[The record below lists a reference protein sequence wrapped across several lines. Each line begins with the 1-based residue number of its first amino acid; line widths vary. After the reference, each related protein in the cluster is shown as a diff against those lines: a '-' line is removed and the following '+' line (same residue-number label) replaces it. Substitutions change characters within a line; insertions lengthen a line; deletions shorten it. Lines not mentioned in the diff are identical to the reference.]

1 MARAA
6 RNTGSRSEG
15 KTAESKESLRLWLR
29 LLTCST
35 MIERE
40 VRTRLRRGFDAT
52 LPRFDMMAALDR
64 APDGLSMGELSRR
77 LMVSNGNVTGV
88 ADRLAREGLVK
99 RWSPP
104 TDRRS
109 SRLALTMRGR
119 KEFTGMAKAHQGWIE
134 EMMAGLNAE
143 EREALMTL
151 LARVKLSI
159 GSEDEGRD
167 AA

>member
-1 MARAA
+1 MA
-6 RNTGSRSEG
+6 EG
-15 KTAESKESLRLWLR
+15 KDSLRLWLR

-40 VRTRLRRGFDAT
+40 VRARLRSQFGAT
-52 LPRFDMMAALDR
+52 LPRFDMMAALER
-64 APDGLSMGELSRR
+64 EPDGLNMGELSRR

-104 TDRRS
+104 GDRRS
-109 SRLALTMRGR
+109 SRLALTARGR
-119 KEFTGMAKAHQGWIE
+119 KEFTAMAKAHQGWIE
-134 EMMAGLNAE
+134 EMLAGFNAA
-143 EREALMTL
+143 ERDALMAL
-151 LARVKLSI
+151 LAKLKLSI
-159 GSEDEGRD
+159 GSESEGRD

>member
-1 MARAA
+1 MA
-6 RNTGSRSEG
+6 EG
-15 KTAESKESLRLWLR
+15 KDSLRLWLR

-40 VRTRLRRGFDAT
+40 VRARLRSQFGAT
-52 LPRFDMMAALDR
+52 LPRFDMMAALER
-64 APDGLSMGELSRR
+64 EPDGLNMGELSRR

-104 TDRRS
+104 DDRRS
-109 SRLALTMRGR
+109 SRLALTARGR
-119 KEFTGMAKAHQGWIE
+119 KEFTAMAKAHQGSTVGNWPPSIWK
-134 EMMAGLNAE
+134 
-143 EREALMTL
+143 RVTTALPS
-151 LARVKLSI
+151 RCFSPI
-159 GSEDEGRD
+159 SSESPSACPSSP

>member
-1 MARAA
+1 MP
-6 RNTGSRSEG
+6 EG
-15 KTAESKESLRLWLR
+15 KESLRLWLR

-40 VRTRLRRGFDAT
+40 VRTRLRCDFDAT
-52 LPRFDMMAALDR
+52 LPRFDMMAALER

-104 TDRRS
+104 DDRRS
-109 SRLALTMRGR
+109 SRLALTARGR
-119 KEFTGMAKAHQGWIE
+119 KEFSAMAKAHHGWIE
-134 EMMAGLNAE
+134 EMMAGLGAN
-143 EREALMTL
+143 ERDALMAL
-151 LARVKLSI
+151 LAKLKLSI

>member
-1 MARAA
+1 MT
-6 RNTGSRSEG
+6 NG
-15 KTAESKESLRLWLR
+15 KASLRLWLR

-40 VRTRLRRGFDAT
+40 VRTRLRRDFDAT

-64 APDGLSMGELSRR
+64 TPDGLSMGELSRR

-88 ADRLAREGLVK
+88 ADRLARDGLVR

-104 TDRRS
+104 ADRRS
-109 SRLALTMRGR
+109 SRLALTARGR
-119 KEFTGMAKAHQGWIE
+119 KEFTVMAKAHQGWIAE
-134 EMMAGLNAE
+134 MLADLDEKERDAMMA
-143 EREALMTL
+143 L
-151 LARVKLSI
+151 LAKVKLSI

>member
-1 MARAA
+1 MA
-6 RNTGSRSEG
+6 EG
-15 KTAESKESLRLWLR
+15 KDSLRLWLR

-40 VRTRLRRGFDAT
+40 VRARLRSQFGAT
-52 LPRFDMMAALDR
+52 LPRFDMMAALER
-64 APDGLSMGELSRR
+64 EPDGLNMGELSRR

-104 TDRRS
+104 DDRRS
-109 SRLALTMRGR
+109 SRLALTARGR
-119 KEFTGMAKAHQGWIE
+119 KEFTAMAKAHQGWIE
-134 EMMAGLNAE
+134 EMLAGFNAA
-143 EREALMTL
+143 ERDALMAL
-151 LARVKLSI
+151 LAKLKQSI
-159 GSEDEGRD
+159 GSESEGRD

>member
-1 MARAA
+1 MA
-6 RNTGSRSEG
+6 NG
-15 KTAESKESLRLWLR
+15 KASLRLWLR

-40 VRTRLRRGFDAT
+40 VRTRLRREFDAT

-64 APDGLSMGELSRR
+64 APDGLSMGELSRH

-88 ADRLAREGLVK
+88 ADRLAREGVVR

-104 TDRRS
+104 ADRRS
-109 SRLALTMRGR
+109 SRIALTARGR
-119 KEFTGMAKAHQGWIE
+119 KEFTVMAKAHQGWIA
-134 EMMAGLNAE
+134 EMLADLDE
-143 EREALMTL
+143 KERDALMAL
-151 LARVKLSI
+151 LAKVKLSI

>member
-1 MARAA
+1 MA
-6 RNTGSRSEG
+6 EG
-15 KTAESKESLRLWLR
+15 KDSLRLWLR

-40 VRTRLRRGFDAT
+40 VRARLRSQFGAT
-52 LPRFDMMAALDR
+52 LPRCDMMAALER
-64 APDGLSMGELSRR
+64 EPDGLNMGELSRR

-104 TDRRS
+104 DDRRS
-109 SRLALTMRGR
+109 SRLALTARGR
-119 KEFTGMAKAHQGWIE
+119 KEFTAMAKSHQGWIE
-134 EMMAGLNAE
+134 ELLAGFNAA
-143 EREALMTL
+143 ERDALMAL
-151 LARVKLSI
+151 LAKLKLSI
-159 GSEDEGRD
+159 GSESEGRD

>member
-6 RNTGSRSEG
+6 RNTGSHSKG
-15 KTAESKESLRLWLR
+15 KTAEGKDSLRLWLR
-29 LLTCST
+29 LLACST

-40 VRTRLRRGFDAT
+40 VRARLRNKFNAT

-64 APDGLSMGELSRR
+64 ANGGLSMGELSRR

-104 TDRRS
+104 ADRRS
-109 SRLALTMRGR
+109 SRLALTARGR
-119 KEFTGMAKAHQGWIE
+119 KEFSSMAKAHQGWIE
-134 EMMAGLNAE
+134 EMMAGLNTT
-143 EREALMTL
+143 ERDALIAL

-159 GSEDEGRD
+159 GSKDGGRD

>member
-1 MARAA
+1 MA
-6 RNTGSRSEG
+6 EG
-15 KTAESKESLRLWLR
+15 KDSLRLWLR

-40 VRTRLRRGFDAT
+40 VRARLRSQFGAT
-52 LPRFDMMAALDR
+52 LPRFDMMAALER
-64 APDGLSMGELSRR
+64 EPDGLNMGELSRR

-104 TDRRS
+104 ADRRS
-109 SRLALTMRGR
+109 SRLALTARGR
-119 KEFTGMAKAHQGWIE
+119 KEFTAMAKAHQGWIE
-134 EMMAGLNAE
+134 EMLAGFNAA
-143 EREALMTL
+143 ERDALMAL
-151 LARVKLSI
+151 LAKLKLSI
-159 GSEDEGRD
+159 GSESEGRD

>member
-1 MARAA
+1 MA
-6 RNTGSRSEG
+6 NG
-15 KTAESKESLRLWLR
+15 KASLRLWLR

-40 VRTRLRRGFDAT
+40 VRARLRREFDAT
-52 LPRFDMMAALDR
+52 LPRFDMMAALER

-88 ADRLAREGLVK
+88 ADRLAREGLVR

-104 TDRRS
+104 ADRRS
-109 SRLALTMRGR
+109 SRLALTARGG
-119 KEFTGMAKAHQGWIE
+119 KEFGAMAKAHQGWIE
-134 EMMAGLNAE
+134 EMLTGLNAA
-143 EREALMTL
+143 ERDSLMAL

-159 GSEDEGRD
+159 GSEGEGRD